1 VQVSFNHIHEPN
13 ACSAAF
19 CGRSRRGAIGD
30 AVEEVDWA
38 VGKIM
43 RALKQSGADDNTL
56 VLFTSDN
63 GSPVHG
69 DPEVSVGR
77 FQP

>member
-1 VQVSFNHIHEPN
+1 
-13 ACSAAF
+13 
-19 CGRSRRGAIGD
+19 
-30 AVEEVDWA
+30 VEEVDWA